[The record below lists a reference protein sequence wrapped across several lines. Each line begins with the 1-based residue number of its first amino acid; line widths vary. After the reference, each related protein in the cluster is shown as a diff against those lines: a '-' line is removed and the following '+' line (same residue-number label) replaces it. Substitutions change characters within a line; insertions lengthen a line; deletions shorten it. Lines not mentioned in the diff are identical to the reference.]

1 MSKKAF
7 SGPSKTLSDQKIEAP
22 KPAPKPKSDPN
33 VLCAKF
39 EFQIDGK
46 TKRVDSKFAI
56 AQKAIDLYT
65 FLEEDVFLNPE
76 GLEILQSYPKLVIPR
91 DENKTLGSLKLR
103 GQVLLQVHF
112 KSPPKLRR
120 PLE

>member
-1 MSKKAF
+1 MSKAF
-7 SGPSKTLSDQKIEAP
+7 SGPSRTLSDKKVEAP
-22 KPAPKPKSDPN
+22 KPAPKQKSDPN
-33 VLCAKF
+33 ILSAKF

-46 TKRVDSKFAI
+46 TQRVDSKFAI

-76 GLEILQSYPKLVIPR
+76 GLEIIQSFPKLVIPR